1 MVAVAA
7 TFKVSVRKCAEGKD
21 KVEANVRGLRM
32 IMDEPKES
40 GGDNEGMNPVE
51 ALLSALGGCQ
61 VIGAAGV
68 AREMGFAYEEC
79 HIEIEGDFDPDA
91 QPGMK
96 EIRYALHF
104 TTGEPQE
111 RLDELAE
118 RVAKLCPVALTLE
131 NGVKLVRNTAVKD

>member
-1 MVAVAA
+1 VAAVAA
-7 TFKVSVRKCAEGKD
+7 TFKVSVRKCVEGKD
-21 KVEANVRGLRM
+21 KVEANARGLRM
-32 IMDEPKES
+32 IMDEPKEAD
-40 GGDNEGMNPVE
+40 GDNEGMNPVE

-61 VIGAAGV
+61 VIGAVGI

-79 HIEIEGDFDPDA
+79 HIEIEGDFDPDVR
-91 QPGMK
+91 PGMK

-104 TTGEPQE
+104 MTDEPQE
-111 RLDELAE
+111 RVDELAE